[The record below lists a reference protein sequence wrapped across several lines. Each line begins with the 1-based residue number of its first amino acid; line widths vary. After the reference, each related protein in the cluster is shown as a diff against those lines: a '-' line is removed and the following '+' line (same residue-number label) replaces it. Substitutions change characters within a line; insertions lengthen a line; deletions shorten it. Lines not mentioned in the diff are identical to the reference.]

1 MKSALLLIL
10 ILLLSST
17 ATAED
22 SPCRLK
28 VGWEEWFP
36 LIHQHDGQLTG
47 SEYQLLLQLANG
59 AGCSLEFIEVPW
71 ARALQLLKRG
81 QLDML
86 YGASRTAEREAY
98 AQFSQTYRLEQMVLV
113 VRVPEGSQQ
122 QDTGELSLVAWLAE
136 HRPGGQP
143 HMLGLIR
150 GFYYGD
156 ALEPIVR
163 DPATREQRL
172 EVRWDQQLHQMLILG
187 RIDGY
192 LVEASVARA
201 QQAVGGQP
209 MRVFNV
215 SEHPEEPM
223 HLMFSR
229 EVPRAVVERFD
240 NAIRLQREAPAVL
253 H

>member
-1 MKSALLLIL
+1 MKPALLLCL
-10 ILLLSST
+10 TLLLCNG
-17 ATAED
+17 AAAEEP
-22 SPCRLK
+22 PCELK

-36 LIHQHDGQLTG
+36 LIHRQDHQLTG
-47 SEYQLLLQLANG
+47 SEYQLLQQLASG
-59 AGCSLEFIEVPW
+59 AGCTLEFIEVPW
-71 ARALQLLKRG
+71 ARALQLLKNG

-86 YGASRTAEREAY
+86 YGASRTPEREAF
-98 AQFSQTYRLEQMVLV
+98 AQFSQVYRLEQMVLV
-113 VRVPEGSQQ
+113 VRVPEAIQQ
-122 QDTGELSLVAWLAE
+122 NQIDELSLVAWLAE
-136 HRPGGQP
+136 HRPGGQL

-156 ALEPIVR
+156 TLEPIVR
-163 DPATREQRL
+163 DPAIHAQRL

-201 QQAVGGQP
+201 QQSVGGQP
-209 MRVFNV
+209 IRVFSV

-229 EVPRAVVERFD
+229 EVPGEVVERFD
-240 NAIRLQREAPAVL
+240 QSIRLQREAPPPNP
-253 H
+253 